1 MGLVA
6 KRDDD
11 ADHIDHVVHV
21 DYVDVD
27 IEVGS
32 GTCCCFDVVVC
43 FYLFV
48 HQLLIMWRWG
58 VGLVA
63 KCGTRW

>member
-32 GTCCCFDVVVC
+32 GTC
-43 FYLFV
+43 
-48 HQLLIMWRWG
+48 HQ
-58 VGLVA
+58 A
-63 KCGTRW
+63 